1 MARARNPNRDKAF
14 EIWANAVNNKKN
26 IKLKDIAIQLKESES
41 RIRKWKCEDKWEQKI
56 NGTLPN
62 KKRSVPNENG
72 TAKKRGAQPRNT
84 NAVKHGGYTKIYF
97 DSLTPEEIS
106 LIEST
111 PSDEEYQLCEQI
123 ALYTVSER
131 RLLTAIKKVMNG
143 VPAKNEEGEDI
154 ISDKIMTNASLK
166 NETGGMLGIT
176 TATKQVNYEHT
187 DNRYLRLQAELTKV
201 QRAKTKCIEA
211 LSRLH
216 LEKEKL
222 EMLKDDNEV
231 EIEDTSDIEG
241 VIYG

>member
-14 EIWANAVNNKKN
+14 EIWANAVNKKQD
-26 IKLKDIAIQLKESES
+26 IKLKDIAIQLKEPES
-41 RIRKWKCEDKWEQKI
+41 KVRKWKCEDKWEQKI
-56 NGTLPN
+56 NGTLQN
-62 KKRSVPNENG
+62 SKRSVPNENG
-72 TAKKRGAQPRNT
+72 TTKKQGAQPGNT
-84 NAVKHGGYTKIYF
+84 NAVQHGGYRQVYL

-106 LIEST
+106 LIETT
-111 PSDEEYQLCEQI
+111 PKDEEYQLCEQI
-123 ALYTVSER
+123 AVYTVSER

-143 VPAKNEEGEDI
+143 VTVKNEDGEYI
-154 ISDKIMTNASLK
+154 ISDKIMSNGSQK

-176 TATKQVNYEHT
+176 TTTKQVNYEHT

-216 LEKEKL
+216 LEKERL
-222 EMLKDDNEV
+222 ELLKDDNEV